1 MFRPD
6 MAKSERHPDLSV
18 VVPVHNEAANIEP
31 LISEIRTTL
40 DGQVNYEVV
49 YVDDGSSDD
58 TLGRL
63 QAIARDFPR
72 LRVVRHRE
80 CFGQSAAIW
89 TGVRSAKGRWIA
101 TLDGDG
107 QNDPRD
113 ILQIIKTKGG
123 LQGLPNN
130 LVVCGHRKKRQD
142 TWVKRISSRIANAVR
157 KGMLKDDTPDTGC
170 GLKLFSRQAFLS
182 LPFFDHMHRFLPAL
196 FLTIGATI
204 ESIEVNHRPRNKGQ
218 THYGIKNRLIVGI
231 VDLFGVM
238 WLRRRMKNPVA
249 MEEKVET

>member
-1 MFRPD
+1 MFSPD
-6 MAKSERHPDLSV
+6 MTKSEQDPDLSV
-18 VVPVHNEAANIEP
+18 VVPVHNESGNIQP
-31 LISEIRTTL
+31 LISEIRTAL
-40 DGQVNYEVV
+40 DGQLNYEVV

-58 TLGRL
+58 TLERL
-63 QAIARDFPR
+63 RAIAKDFPR
-72 LRVVRHRE
+72 LRIIRHKT
-80 CFGQSAAIW
+80 CYGQSAAIW

-113 ILQIIKTKGG
+113 ILRIIRAKGG
-123 LQGLPNN
+123 LQGLPND
-130 LVVCGHRKKRQD
+130 LVVCGHRKRRQD

-157 KGMLKDDTPDTGC
+157 KKMLKDDTPDTGC
-170 GLKLFSRQAFLS
+170 GLKLFSRQTYLS

-196 FLTIGATI
+196 FLTMGARI
-204 ESIEVNHRPRNKGQ
+204 ESVEVNHRPRHKGK
-218 THYGIKNRLIVGI
+218 THYGIKNRLAVGI

-238 WLRRRMKNPVA
+238 WLRRRIKNPVA